1 LSLSITLNQERKPYK
16 MRHFVIPETFFKLIA
31 EKGKL
36 YSRLWFYWL
45 SEFVDDLF
53 EPEFLETMQKKH
65 PSVSEIKEVYEF
77 GIELLQQDFKIIE
90 KRGTK
95 NTTKK
100 VASKQ
105 TIKEATQILEYLNS
119 KADTTY
125 STKQGTN
132 LDLIISRMQEGYTI
146 SDFKYVIDYKVKDWK
161 GTDWVKYLRPITLFN
176 KAKFE
181 NYLNSSINDT
191 KSTTNNRFAKLAD
204 SVAKAQIILGIHKE

>member
-1 LSLSITLNQERKPYK
+1 

-90 KRGTK
+90 KRGSK

-119 KADTTY
+119 KAETTY

-132 LDLIISRMQEGYTI
+132 LDLIISRMQEGYTT

-191 KSTTNNRFAKLAD
+191 KSTPNNRFAKLAD

>member
-1 LSLSITLNQERKPYK
+1 

-53 EPEFLETMQKKH
+53 EPEFLEKMQKKH

-77 GIELLQQDFKIIE
+77 GVQLLQQDFKIIE

-95 NTTKK
+95 NATQR
-100 VASKQ
+100 VVSKQ
-105 TIKEATQILEYLNS
+105 TLKDAAQILDYLNS
-119 KADTTY
+119 KAETSF
-125 STKQGTN
+125 STKQGAN
-132 LDLIISRMQEGYTI
+132 LDLIISRIQEGYTI

-161 GTDWVKYLRPITLFN
+161 GSDFQKYLRPMTLFN

-181 NYLNSSINDT
+181 NYLNSTINDN
-191 KSTTNNRFAKLAD
+191 KPTTNKFTKLAE

>member
-1 LSLSITLNQERKPYK
+1 

>member
-1 LSLSITLNQERKPYK
+1 

-53 EPEFLETMQKKH
+53 EPEFLEKMQKKH

-77 GIELLQQDFKIIE
+77 GVQLLQQDFKIIE

-100 VASKQ
+100 VVSKQ
-105 TIKEATQILEYLNS
+105 TLKDAAQILDYLNS
-119 KADTTY
+119 KAETSF

-132 LDLIISRMQEGYTI
+132 LDLIISRMQEGYTA
-146 SDFKYVIDYKVKDWK
+146 SDFKYVIDFKVKDWK
-161 GTDWVKYLRPITLFN
+161 GSDFQKYLRPMTLFN

-181 NYLNSSINDT
+181 NYLNSTINDT
-191 KSTTNNRFAKLAD
+191 KPTTNNKFAKLAE
-204 SVAKAQIILGIHKE
+204 SVAKAQIILGIHKD

>member
-1 LSLSITLNQERKPYK
+1 

-125 STKQGTN
+125 STKQGNN

>member
-1 LSLSITLNQERKPYK
+1 

-53 EPEFLETMQKKH
+53 EPEFLEKMQKKH

-77 GIELLQQDFKIIE
+77 GVQLLQQDFKIIE

-95 NTTKK
+95 NATKS
-100 VASKQ
+100 VVSKQ
-105 TIKEATQILEYLNS
+105 TLKDAAQILDYLNS
-119 KADTTY
+119 KAETSF
-125 STKQGTN
+125 STKQGAN
-132 LDLIISRMQEGYTI
+132 LDLIISRIQEGYTI

-161 GTDWVKYLRPITLFN
+161 GSDFQKYLRPMTLFN

-181 NYLNSSINDT
+181 NYLNSTINDN
-191 KSTTNNRFAKLAD
+191 KPTTNKFTKLAE

>member
-1 LSLSITLNQERKPYK
+1 

-53 EPEFLETMQKKH
+53 EPEFLEKMQKKH
-65 PSVSEIKEVYEF
+65 PSVSEIKEIYEF
-77 GIELLQQDFKIIE
+77 GVQLLQQDFKIIE
-90 KRGTK
+90 KRGSK
-95 NTTKK
+95 NKTSIVANKATTKL
-100 VASKQ
+100 A
-105 TIKEATQILEYLNS
+105 IQILEYLN
-119 KADTTY
+119 AQAETTY
-125 STKQGTN
+125 SSKTGTN
-132 LDLIISRMQEGYTI
+132 LDMVIARIQEGYTM

-191 KSTTNNRFAKLAD
+191 KTTPNNRFSKLAD
-204 SVAKAQIILGIHKE
+204 SVAKAQTILGIHKN

>member
-1 LSLSITLNQERKPYK
+1 V
-16 MRHFVIPETFFKLIA
+16 RHFVIPETFFKLIA

-45 SEFVDDLF
+45 SESVDDLF
-53 EPEFLETMQKKH
+53 EPEFLEKMQKKH

-77 GIELLQQDFKIIE
+77 GVQLLQQDFKIIE

-100 VASKQ
+100 VVSKQ
-105 TIKEATQILEYLNS
+105 TLKDAAQILDYLNS
-119 KADTTY
+119 KAET
-125 STKQGTN
+125 SFSSKQGAN
-132 LDLIISRMQEGYTI
+132 LDLIISRMQEGYTS
-146 SDFKYVIDYKVKDWK
+146 SDFKYVIDFKVKDWK
-161 GTDWVKYLRPITLFN
+161 GSDFQKYLRPMTLFN

-181 NYLNSSINDT
+181 NYLNSTINDT
-191 KSTTNNRFAKLAD
+191 KPSTNKFSKLAE

>member
-1 LSLSITLNQERKPYK
+1 V
-16 MRHFVIPETFFKLIA
+16 RHFVIPETFFKLIA

-53 EPEFLETMQKKH
+53 EPEFLEKMQKKH

-77 GIELLQQDFKIIE
+77 GVQLLQQDFKIIE

-95 NTTKK
+95 NATKR
-100 VASKQ
+100 VVSKQ
-105 TIKEATQILEYLNS
+105 TLKDAAQILDYLNS
-119 KADTTY
+119 KAETSF
-125 STKQGTN
+125 STKQGAN
-132 LDLIISRMQEGYTI
+132 LDLIISRIQEGYTI

-161 GTDWVKYLRPITLFN
+161 GSDFQKYLRPMTLFN

-181 NYLNSSINDT
+181 NYLNSTINDN
-191 KSTTNNRFAKLAD
+191 KPTTNKFTKLAE

>member
-1 LSLSITLNQERKPYK
+1 

-53 EPEFLETMQKKH
+53 EPEFLEKMQKKH

-77 GIELLQQDFKIIE
+77 GVQLLQQDFKIIE

-95 NTTKK
+95 NATKM
-100 VASKQ
+100 VVSKQ
-105 TIKEATQILEYLNS
+105 TLKDAAQILDYLNS
-119 KADTTY
+119 KAETSF
-125 STKQGTN
+125 STKQGAN
-132 LDLIISRMQEGYTI
+132 LDLIISRIQEGYTI

-161 GTDWVKYLRPITLFN
+161 GSDFQKYLRPMTLFN
-176 KAKFE
+176 KVKFE
-181 NYLNSSINDT
+181 NYLNSTINDN
-191 KSTTNNRFAKLAD
+191 KPTTNKFTKLAE

>member
-1 LSLSITLNQERKPYK
+1 V
-16 MRHFVIPETFFKLIA
+16 RHFVIPETFFKLIA

-36 YSRLWFYWL
+36 YSRLWFYCL

-53 EPEFLETMQKKH
+53 EPEFLEKMQKKH

-77 GIELLQQDFKIIE
+77 GVQLLQQDFKIIE

-95 NTTKK
+95 NATKR
-100 VASKQ
+100 VVSKQ
-105 TIKEATQILEYLNS
+105 TLKDAAQILDYLNS
-119 KADTTY
+119 KAETSF
-125 STKQGTN
+125 STKQGAN
-132 LDLIISRMQEGYTI
+132 LDLIISRIQEGYTI

-161 GTDWVKYLRPITLFN
+161 GSDFQKYLRPMTLFN

-181 NYLNSSINDT
+181 NYLNSTINDN
-191 KSTTNNRFAKLAD
+191 KPTTNKFTKLAE

>member
-1 LSLSITLNQERKPYK
+1 
-16 MRHFVIPETFFKLIA
+16 MRHFVIPETFFKFIA

-45 SEFVDDLF
+45 SESVDDLF
-53 EPEFLETMQKKH
+53 EPEFLEKMQKKH

-77 GIELLQQDFKIIE
+77 GVQLLQQDFKIIE

-100 VASKQ
+100 VVSKQ
-105 TIKEATQILEYLNS
+105 TLKDAAQILDYLNS
-119 KADTTY
+119 KAET
-125 STKQGTN
+125 SFSSKQGAN
-132 LDLIISRMQEGYTI
+132 LDLIISRMQEGYTS
-146 SDFKYVIDYKVKDWK
+146 SDFKYVIDFKVKDWK
-161 GTDWVKYLRPITLFN
+161 GSDFQKYLRPMTLFN

-181 NYLNSSINDT
+181 NYLNSTINDT
-191 KSTTNNRFAKLAD
+191 KPSTNKFSKLAE